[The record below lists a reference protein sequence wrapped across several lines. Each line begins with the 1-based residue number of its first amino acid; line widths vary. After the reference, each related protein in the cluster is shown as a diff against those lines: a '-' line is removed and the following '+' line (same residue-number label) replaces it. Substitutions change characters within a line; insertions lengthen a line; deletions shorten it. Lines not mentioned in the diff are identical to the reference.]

1 MTRPQDPRKRGRLR
15 ALRGSLIAIFAAPTV
30 LIVAACRLGLTVDV
44 QDAGANAP
52 LNDLR
57 DAAAVSVTSG
67 ADSGR
72 APDALVA
79 SLCPSGVCD
88 PGNPASCASDAEV
101 RSCTLTAAGP
111 ACATAGALAEGNAC
125 KVSVDCAPGTDCIAA
140 GQCRQYCCDGNC
152 HSDKKFCDIQ
162 AKNDARG
169 VVIPVCVPV
178 RPCKLLASQASCLE
192 NETCA
197 IVGSAGATSCVEIG
211 KATKDQL
218 CEQDHCVAGN
228 VCLGVLGSRKCYQL
242 CSAATPCPSGEE
254 CRSSKPLFLDP
265 SVGICQP
272 K

>member
-1 MTRPQDPRKRGRLR
+1 MNRQPECSKMRRLR
-15 ALRGSLIAIFAAPTV
+15 LLRSANIALFAV
-30 LIVAACRLGLTVDV
+30 LAVAIVAACDLGLTVEV

-57 DAAAVSVTSG
+57 DAGAVSVTSG
-67 ADSGR
+67 ADGAN
-72 APDALVA
+72 APDAAMA
-79 SLCPSGVCD
+79 SLCPKGPCD

-111 ACATAGALAEGNAC
+111 ACATAGALPEGSAC

-140 GQCRQYCCDGNC
+140 GQCRQYCCDGQCN
-152 HSDKKFCDIQ
+152 SDKEFCDVQ
-162 AKNDARG
+162 SKNDARG
-169 VVIPVCVPV
+169 VVIPVCIPV
-178 RPCKLLASQASCLE
+178 RPCKLLESPGSCLE

-197 IVGSAGATSCVEIG
+197 VIASTGATSCVEIG
-211 KATKDQL
+211 KAKKDQL
-218 CEQDHCVAGN
+218 CEQDHCAAGN

-242 CSAATPCPSGEE
+242 CSDAKACSAGEE

-265 SVGICQP
+265 AVGICQV